1 MNLDAGET
9 SGAYDDRQGQALE
22 EREIDMHVERLGLES
37 GEAVGNQKELLAHG
51 R

>member
-9 SGAYDDRQGQALE
+9 GSAYRDGKGQALK